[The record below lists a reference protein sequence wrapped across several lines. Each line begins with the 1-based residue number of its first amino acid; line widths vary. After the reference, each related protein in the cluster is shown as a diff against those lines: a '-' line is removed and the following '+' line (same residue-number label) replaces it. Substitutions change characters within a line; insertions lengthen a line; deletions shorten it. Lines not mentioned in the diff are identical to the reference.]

1 MPRTKPKVNPNRG
14 HVAGEK
20 LIRKNTKSR
29 AFLLFG
35 QIAPLVAMERKLPY
49 NRQNLAVQCVTVTA
63 LPAPESRKDSKIAFM
78 APADL
83 WFSTDANELYCADDE
98 EIYEPAT

>member
-20 LIRKNTKSR
+20 LIRKNFKSR

-35 QIAPLVAMERKLPY
+35 QIAPLDCHGEKTSIQPTKNFGSAVRHS
-49 NRQNLAVQCVTVTA
+49 NRPGGSQIAQA
-63 LPAPESRKDSKIAFM
+63 DHKIAFI
-78 APADL
+78 APTDL
-83 WFSTDANELYCADDE
+83 WFRQIDDNFS
-98 EIYEPAT
+98 PSRPGDL